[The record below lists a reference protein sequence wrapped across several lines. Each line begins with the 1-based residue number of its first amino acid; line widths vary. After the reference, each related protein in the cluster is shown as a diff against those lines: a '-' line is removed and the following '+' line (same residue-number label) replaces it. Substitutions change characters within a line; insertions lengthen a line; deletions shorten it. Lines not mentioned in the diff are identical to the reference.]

1 MSRTAEVLG
10 TLRDAGRPLDDDELA
25 AATGINRHYVNAICR
40 RLASDGILLRRRGDT
55 GKMLNSPL
63 EGAQPGSTP
72 MAAVKRRASNV
83 LTRGTERRDERVEA
97 LIDRFSECVDIFERS
112 EAFPGPSVYFHE
124 KAIQRRRAHPDAVS
138 ALEDQCL
145 HEYIYAVLPSWG
157 MHRMGRQA
165 AKVGPL
171 APIVHSLVERADV
184 LADLW
189 DLRISE
195 LDTGQANDVATAA
208 WDVIAAMRVSMS
220 GTQIVAGSKWLHHL
234 LPDLIPPIDR
244 QYTFSFFTGQK
255 SVAYG
260 DRQAFLTWLP
270 LFADIGRE
278 RAKEIQA
285 AIRRGGFMATGEAK
299 VIDNA
304 IMGFMQSL

>member
-1 MSRTAEVLG
+1 
-10 TLRDAGRPLDDDELA
+10 
-25 AATGINRHYVNAICR
+25 
-40 RLASDGILLRRRGDT
+40 
-55 GKMLNSPL
+55 
-63 EGAQPGSTP
+63 
-72 MAAVKRRASNV
+72 MAAVRPLASNV
-83 LTRGTERRDERVEA
+83 LTRGTERGDERVEA

-138 ALEDQCL
+138 ALDDQCL

-171 APIVHSLVERADV
+171 APIVHGLVVHTDV

-189 DLRISE
+189 DLRITE
-195 LDTGQANDVATAA
+195 LDAGQANDVATAA

-244 QYTFSFFTGQK
+244 QYTFRFFTGQK

-270 LFADIGRE
+270 LFAEIGR
-278 RAKEIQA
+278 ACANEIHDVL
-285 AIRRGGFMATGEAK
+285 RRGGFMATGEAK

-304 IMGFMQSL
+304 IMGFMQSS